1 MKLISDDIPVIIN
14 CLKGGGEGE
23 EWNEGRE
30 GGGKRKIL
38 GDHMTFRVNGEGI
51 SSRQQSVKGE
61 I

>member
-1 MKLISDDIPVIIN
+1 MVKLISDYIPVIIN
-14 CLKGGGEGE
+14 CLKGGGGK

-38 GDHMTFRVNGEGI
+38 GDHMTFRVNGERI

>member
-1 MKLISDDIPVIIN
+1 MKLISDYIPVIIN
-14 CLKGGGEGE
+14 CLKGGGE
-23 EWNEGRE
+23 WNEGGE

-38 GDHMTFRVNGEGI
+38 GNHMTFRVNGEGI

>member
-1 MKLISDDIPVIIN
+1 MKLISDYIPVIIN
-14 CLKGGGEGE
+14 CLKGGGG
-23 EWNEGRE
+23 EWNEGTE

-38 GDHMTFRVNGEGI
+38 GDHMAFRVNGEGI

>member
-1 MKLISDDIPVIIN
+1 MKLISDYIPVIIN
-14 CLKGGGEGE
+14 CLKGGGGG

-30 GGGKRKIL
+30 GGRKRKIL

>member
-14 CLKGGGEGE
+14 CLKGGGE

>member
-1 MKLISDDIPVIIN
+1 MGSV
-14 CLKGGGEGE
+14 
-23 EWNEGRE
+23 
-30 GGGKRKIL
+30 GGGKRNIL